1 MQQTGV
7 GVADGVERAGAGQ
20 GGSALKVSVY
30 TSAYRGGASWFV
42 LELAASLAGAG
53 CDVLLIAPQ
62 ADPDEREQLVAS
74 TRRLKLQRGAYGEGG
89 KLTRIRRT
97 VGRILSTFRAF
108 ATARRHGRTYV
119 ISFYDWLSVLVAQML
134 WIRLLG
140 GRIVYVV
147 HDASP
152 HAWSSS
158 GLMRRVERALLR
170 ATYTIPQQIVALTG
184 VARDQL
190 RAEYG
195 CKRPITV
202 IPHGAYAAQVTSPLP
217 GNRVLLVFGMLRRNK
232 RIKETIEGVKAAVA
246 AGQQVRLVIAGAP
259 HKEDLGY
266 WDECAALLEG
276 TGDYIHCE
284 IGFVPEARLD
294 QLIAECDAVMLP
306 YEEFNSQ
313 SGVAVLA
320 ACSERLLLCTDAGGL
335 AELIGQGMEAV
346 VVARPVTAATIAD
359 AIARFCALPVEEA
372 RARSARSK
380 ASLDAYLDWG
390 RIGHAYAAVCRGDA
404 SSGA

>member
-1 MQQTGV
+1 M
-7 GVADGVERAGAGQ
+7 
-20 GGSALKVSVY
+20 
-30 TSAYRGGASWFV
+30 
-42 LELAASLAGAG
+42 
-53 CDVLLIAPQ
+53 
-62 ADPDEREQLVAS
+62 
-74 TRRLKLQRGAYGEGG
+74 
-89 KLTRIRRT
+89 
-97 VGRILSTFRAF
+97 
-108 ATARRHGRTYV
+108 
-119 ISFYDWLSVLVAQML
+119 
-134 WIRLLG
+134 
-140 GRIVYVV
+140 
-147 HDASP
+147 
-152 HAWSSS
+152 
-158 GLMRRVERALLR
+158 
-170 ATYTIPQQIVALTG
+170 
-184 VARDQL
+184 
-190 RAEYG
+190 
-195 CKRPITV
+195 
-202 IPHGAYAAQVTSPLP
+202 
-217 GNRVLLVFGMLRRNK
+217 
-232 RIKETIEGVKAAVA
+232 KAAVA

-346 VVARPVTAATIAD
+346 VVARPVTAATIAN

-390 RIGHAYAAVCRGDA
+390 RIGHAYAAVCSGNA